1 MIDKEIYEQVHQWM
15 EAHKENMIHDIQR
28 IVRIPSISK
37 PEEEIK
43 PFGAACR
50 QAMDE
55 MLQIGREHGFYT
67 ENYEYY
73 VGSIGEK
80 EKKWDDMIGFWNH
93 LDVVPVGEG
102 WDFDPFGAELKGDL
116 LIGRGSQ
123 DNKGPAIGMLYVME
137 CIRDLKLPVG
147 HQLCL
152 FVGSDEERKMA
163 DLEYYTKNY
172 PTPAISM
179 IADCGFPVCYG
190 EKGIIEGKTVSLGTM
205 SESVLEFYGGS
216 AGNIIPDKAVLA
228 VKKDSITEKQLEEL
242 KGLKQP
248 STEESLIRV
257 EKKEDQIVV
266 TAKGSGGHSAFP
278 EESTNA
284 IQVLCKAVLSA
295 KILGENDR
303 KILEAVCEGTS
314 DNYGEAFGIQYEDIE
329 SGRLT
334 CVGTMLRL
342 KENHAELTFNI
353 RYSITAKGCEIT
365 EKLINYWNGK
375 GFKWTTDRDS
385 APSFFDPSH
394 PAVGALTETYNE
406 LTDRSL
412 KPYTMGGGTYA
423 RKLPRAFGFGIGNM
437 PEAKKEES
445 SCLRPGH
452 GNAHGADEVL
462 DCERLSKALEIYV
475 MGLLA
480 LKDVKLLAEK

>member
-1 MIDKEIYEQVHQWM
+1 MVDKTIYEQVHQWM
-15 EAHKENMIHDIQR
+15 EAHKENMIHDIKR
-28 IVRIPSISK
+28 IVRIPSISN
-37 PEEEIK
+37 PLEDVK

-67 ENYEYY
+67 ENYGYY

-152 FVGSDEERKMA
+152 FVGSDEERGME

-172 PTPAISM
+172 PTPALSM

-257 EKKEDQIVV
+257 EKKED
-266 TAKGSGGHSAFP
+266 
-278 EESTNA
+278 
-284 IQVLCKAVLSA
+284 
-295 KILGENDR
+295 
-303 KILEAVCEGTS
+303 
-314 DNYGEAFGIQYEDIE
+314 
-329 SGRLT
+329 
-334 CVGTMLRL
+334 
-342 KENHAELTFNI
+342 
-353 RYSITAKGCEIT
+353 
-365 EKLINYWNGK
+365 
-375 GFKWTTDRDS
+375 
-385 APSFFDPSH
+385 
-394 PAVGALTETYNE
+394 
-406 LTDRSL
+406 
-412 KPYTMGGGTYA
+412 
-423 RKLPRAFGFGIGNM
+423 
-437 PEAKKEES
+437 
-445 SCLRPGH
+445 
-452 GNAHGADEVL
+452 
-462 DCERLSKALEIYV
+462 RLS
-475 MGLLA
+475 
-480 LKDVKLLAEK
+480 

>member
-1 MIDKEIYEQVHQWM
+1 MSTMW
-15 EAHKENMIHDIQR
+15 EA
-28 IVRIPSISK
+28 
-37 PEEEIK
+37 
-43 PFGAACR
+43 
-50 QAMDE
+50 
-55 MLQIGREHGFYT
+55 L
-67 ENYEYY
+67 
-73 VGSIGEK
+73 EK
-80 EKKWDDMIGFWNH
+80 RKKKWDDMIGFWNH

-152 FVGSDEERKMA
+152 FVGSDEERGMA

-172 PTPAISM
+172 PTPALSM

-257 EKKEDQIVV
+257 EKKEDRIVV

-278 EESTNA
+278 EGSTNA

-303 KILEAVCEGTS
+303 KIVEAVCEGTS

-334 CVGTMLRL
+334 CVGTVLRL

-394 PAVGALTETYNE
+394 PAIGALTETYNE

-437 PEAKKEES
+437 PEVKKEER

-480 LKDVKLLAEK
+480 LKDVKLLAEN

>member
-1 MIDKEIYEQVHQWM
+1 MVDRKIYEQVHQWM
-15 EAHKENMIHDIQR
+15 EAHKENMIQDIQR
-28 IVRIPSISK
+28 LIKVPSISN
-37 PEEEIK
+37 PTEEVK

-73 VGSIGEK
+73 VGSIGKK

-102 WDFDPFGAELKGDL
+102 WDFEPFGATRKGDL

-152 FVGSDEERKMA
+152 FVGSDEERGMT

-172 PTPAISM
+172 PTPALSM

-205 SESVLEFYGGS
+205 SENVLEFFGGS
-216 AGNIIPDKAVLA
+216 AGNIIPDKAVFA
-228 VKKDSITEKQLEEL
+228 IKKESISEKKLEQL
-242 KGLKQP
+242 KGLEQLLP
-248 STEESLIRV
+248 EESLITV
-257 EKKEDQIVV
+257 EEKKDRIVV

-278 EESTNA
+278 EGSTNA
-284 IQVLCKAVLSA
+284 VQVLCKALLSVA
-295 KILGENDR
+295 FLTEQDR
-303 KILEAVCEGTS
+303 KLVEAVCEGTS
-314 DNYGEAFGIQYEDIE
+314 SNYGEAFGIQYEDTE

-334 CVGTMLRL
+334 CVGTVLRL
-342 KENHAELTFNI
+342 KEGHLELTFNI

-365 EKLINYWNGK
+365 EKLTEYWK
-375 GFKWTTDRDS
+375 KKAFEWKTDRDS

-394 PAVGALTETYNE
+394 PAVGVLTETYNE

-437 PEAKKEES
+437 PEVKKEES
-445 SCLRPGH
+445 SCLHPGH

-480 LKDVKLLAEK
+480 LKDVKLLAD

>member
-1 MIDKEIYEQVHQWM
+1 MVDKAIYEQVHQWM
-15 EAHKENMIHDIQR
+15 EAHKENMIQDIQR
-28 IVRIPSISK
+28 LIKVPSISN
-37 PEEEIK
+37 PLEAVK

-93 LDVVPVGEG
+93 LDVVPVGVG
-102 WDFDPFGAELKGDL
+102 WDFEPFGATRKGDL

-152 FVGSDEERKMA
+152 FVGSDEERGMA

-228 VKKDSITEKQLEEL
+228 VKKDSITEKQLEQL
-242 KGLKQP
+242 KGLEA
-248 STEESLIRV
+248 TITRRV
-257 EKKEDQIVV
+257 SDY
-266 TAKGSGGHSAFP
+266 S
-278 EESTNA
+278 
-284 IQVLCKAVLSA
+284 
-295 KILGENDR
+295 R
-303 KILEAVCEGTS
+303 REGRQ
-314 DNYGEAFGIQYEDIE
+314 N
-329 SGRLT
+329 
-334 CVGTMLRL
+334 CC
-342 KENHAELTFNI
+342 N
-353 RYSITAKGCEIT
+353 C
-365 EKLINYWNGK
+365 
-375 GFKWTTDRDS
+375 
-385 APSFFDPSH
+385 
-394 PAVGALTETYNE
+394 
-406 LTDRSL
+406 
-412 KPYTMGGGTYA
+412 
-423 RKLPRAFGFGIGNM
+423 
-437 PEAKKEES
+437 
-445 SCLRPGH
+445 
-452 GNAHGADEVL
+452 
-462 DCERLSKALEIYV
+462 
-475 MGLLA
+475 
-480 LKDVKLLAEK
+480 